1 MVNVGVSCAVT
12 NDKDEIL
19 LVKLNYGSKNW
30 TLPGG
35 NLEHNE
41 SPIHG
46 AIREVFEETGV
57 TVEIQNLVSIYSA
70 PEKNDLV
77 LLFKGTMVAE
87 DDFESNEEIEDV
99 KFFHK
104 NALPAQI
111 HPWNI
116 KRINDVFEGKSSS
129 FHMFYQ

>member
-1 MVNVGVSCAVT
+1 MVNVGVFCAIT

-19 LVKLNYGSKNW
+19 SVKTNYGSKNW

-35 NLEHNE
+35 HLENNE

-46 AIREVFEETGV
+46 AIREVFEETGI

-70 PEKNDLV
+70 PDKSDLM
-77 LLFKGTMVAE
+77 LLFKGTMVE
-87 DDFESNEEIEDV
+87 EGDFESNEEIEDV

-116 KRINDVFEGKSSS
+116 KRINDVFERKTSN

>member
-1 MVNVGVSCAVT
+1 MVNVGVFCAIT

-19 LVKLNYGSKNW
+19 LVKINHGSKNW

-35 NLEHNE
+35 HLEHNE

-57 TVEIQNLVSIYSA
+57 TVEIQSLVSVYSA

-87 DDFESNEEIEDV
+87 GDFESNEEIDDV

-116 KRINDVFEGKSSS
+116 KRINDVFESKSSS